1 MERLC
6 GGAATSDT
14 ELTAPTASTTFV
26 MEVKRGLSEEETA
39 TAEAATAEAER
50 KDEEDDDEEE
60 EGDEEEQEEEEEE
73 KWLEKEGDDSPLSS
87 DVSSA
92 SRGCLWILFSVLGAE
107 GGAVT
112 SDAYKRKRSVE
123 RK

>member
-50 KDEEDDDEEE
+50 KDEEE